1 MRPAALILSSIFVCL
16 VCVGNG
22 THTSR
27 VLLLFHPSAV
37 VMSGESLL
45 FSGTHPHIQPSVD
58 TSVHP
63 SELAVVRRGDV
74 SPADRTA
81 RISRTMGILALGSM
95 GLALLLP
102 VMAAAVVPLGILA
115 ITKGGRSRRQGSDRP
130 NGTAM
135 GIVALSILLLAVAV
149 GIGVIVSPG
158 FF

>member
-1 MRPAALILSSIFVCL
+1 M
-16 VCVGNG
+16 
-22 THTSR
+22 
-27 VLLLFHPSAV
+27 
-37 VMSGESLL
+37 
-45 FSGTHPHIQPSVD
+45 
-58 TSVHP
+58 
-63 SELAVVRRGDV
+63 

-149 GIGVIVSPG
+149 VIGVIVSPG